1 MSAGDGHA
9 ADGAG
14 VALDRCIARLHDELA
29 RIVDDVAAAMVAAPV
44 PVAPG
49 LRLARADLAA
59 AIDAAHDLEP
69 QLPKTPAKDLRSLL
83 LGIEDS
89 CALAQGFMCALAQAE
104 PDAATV
110 TFEVADRRSGRTV
123 AVALPLESHA
133 FVMADLKK
141 RARDLKLF
149 HKKTRLR

>member
-1 MSAGDGHA
+1 MSGDGQA
-9 ADGAG
+9 AGGAAA
-14 VALDRCIARLHDELA
+14 ALDRCVARLHDELA
-29 RIVDDVAAAMVAAPV
+29 RIVDDVAAAMVALPV
-44 PVAPG
+44 PVAAG
-49 LRLARADLAA
+49 LRHARADLAA
-59 AIDAAHDLEP
+59 ALDAAHDLEP
-69 QLPKTPAKDLRSLL
+69 QLPKALAKDLRSLL

-89 CALAQGFMCALAQAE
+89 CALAQGFMHALAHAE
-104 PDAATV
+104 PNAATV

-123 AVALPLESHA
+123 AVALPLASHA